1 MWKAGYKRVSVR
13 KGRETE
19 EVPRPR
25 DGDANVSA
33 KVGEYR
39 W

>member
-1 MWKAGYKRVSVR
+1 MEGDFKQLRE
-13 KGRETE
+13 GREPE
-19 EVPRPR
+19 LVPVPH

>member
-1 MWKAGYKRVSVR
+1 M
-13 KGRETE
+13 EL
-19 EVPRPR
+19 VPRPR

-39 W
+39 WQKVNSH